1 MWSACVTRTSGAIV
15 AIVDRHT
22 LKNMPRSCLVSSI
35 QSIRKR
41 IIRRTCYNYISAVN
55 YFSTIFVSG
64 LEGVNPLRS
73 HSHHPTVLRTP
84 PTASFPPP
92 PCHHAQSLRP
102 ATSPVTTLCHH
113 ALPPL
118 TYHHALP
125 PRACRNFPE
134 PICGGMHNVAG
145 QCASCPEETWLRI
158 ESTCAWYVNT
168 TIRVY

>member
-102 ATSPVTTLCHH
+102 ATSPVTT
-113 ALPPL
+113 P
-118 TYHHALP
+118 YHHALP
-125 PRACRNFPE
+125 PHPSPRPITTPCHLLPITTLCHRVPAGTSRNRFAAACT
-134 PICGGMHNVAG
+134 M
-145 QCASCPEETWLRI
+145 
-158 ESTCAWYVNT
+158 
-168 TIRVY
+168 